1 MSDELPPDVR
11 MQQALAEAI
20 REFGKDGAGAGT
32 IPRTLP
38 RPSRTLPRLVI
49 EPTRKKRRLPMFLG
63 LLLLVAG
70 GVRVAPLLS
79 RPDAVPTEIVGTWTT
94 DDLRYEGRRLELTRD
109 TLTLRSGPAQ
119 ATEYAVESVRRMP
132 MAQGSAYIITT
143 HSESAGDYILM
154 LEYHEA
160 QKTIA
165 LGKPARGLWRR
176 TR

>member
-1 MSDELPPDVR
+1 

-20 REFGKDGAGAGT
+20 QQFGNDGGAGT

-49 EPTRKKRRLPMFLG
+49 PPARKKRRLPVFLG

-70 GVRVAPLLS
+70 VVRVAPLLS
-79 RPDAVPTEIVGTWTT
+79 RPDAVPTELVGSWTT
-94 DDLRYEGRRLELTRD
+94 DDLRYEGRLLELTPD
-109 TLTLRSGPAQ
+109 TLTLRTGSGP
-119 ATEYAVESVRRMP
+119 ATEYAVKSVRRMP
-132 MAQGSAYIITT
+132 MANGAAYIITT

-176 TR
+176 AR